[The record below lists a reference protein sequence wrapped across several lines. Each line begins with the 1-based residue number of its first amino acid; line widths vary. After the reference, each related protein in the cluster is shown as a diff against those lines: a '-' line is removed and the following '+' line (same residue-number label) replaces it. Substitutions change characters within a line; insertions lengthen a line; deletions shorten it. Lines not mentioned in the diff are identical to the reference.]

1 LENLLVNGLY
11 NVVIRYF
18 LLMLIL
24 LLVTGVWLLLLH
36 SGVTVDSLLHYYAQK
51 TLFGVLETLT
61 PHFLFMSLMMFI
73 LTHFLALKNV
83 YTKMDKVL
91 SYLLL
96 IFMFLSLIT
105 PLFINENFWWII
117 YIKIFSMALFLVLSC
132 WIGFRVVKHLRVFAS
147 YNF

>member
-1 LENLLVNGLY
+1 MVNGLY

-73 LTHFLALKNV
+73 LTHFLALKSA